1 MKRTILL
8 SGVLASILFLSTGCN
23 GGGQGDTNSRTSST
37 STTTNENKTVS
48 GTVADGHI
56 KGATVCIDLN
66 GNNKCDIGEP
76 TATSNLNGNYTIN
89 TDKNISGKDII
100 ASGGFDI
107 GRNAEFN
114 STLISYID
122 GNNVNITPLTTITTF
137 YAQEKNISFDEAK
150 EDIASSFGI
159 NVNDIDKDPTVNN
172 KLQKISLQ
180 LELAVE
186 TAAKLEN
193 KNSLD
198 IWMNLA
204 KNASPDKNMTQIID
218 DTFTNPNIK
227 AAVNSIINYVDNNST
242 SLQTVQNE
250 IINTVSNAIKNN
262 IILPQDSIENTI
274 LFDNS
279 LNELNLSFS
288 QFNTDINSLFS
299 DVKIDANNLNVATTN
314 DVKTMVQTIR
324 DTTYEFLDPN
334 EDNQEN
340 NSSTLAGEMVN
351 NYNKAIK
358 PAINNLN
365 DDINTSINNI
375 DEATKQFNKDVN
387 NEFNESITN
396 LNNRLEAITNVLNEH
411 NSSDDYNAT
420 TDYNDTISHTYS
432 KADDGYIT
440 ETFKLDGKTLT
451 AKYYENQSS
460 KIYVSSDP
468 VSLSKD
474 GEYEISLDSLSVDN
488 DKYNLNL
495 SGVVY
500 DANDTSKKIEL
511 KNATLSFDLNSTS
524 FDNTLN
530 KALAFSNIDLN
541 VSANIITKNGT
552 FNGNIIFN
560 NGDKYLTG
568 ELDYTQFNGVKLN
581 GNLIINASTNNLL
594 KIVNDDDKK
603 YDAGWWSPIWIPI
616 VNGELVNKVVFYNF
630 DYNDSF
636 WSDEENLTTLSGKV
650 AHCVVSETYNNNI
663 ITHSANCDK
672 NVTLFDVNN
681 KVIKAQ
687 INGDNVI
694 LNNLDYEDG
703 GDDNNE
709 SILFLHYSFK
719 NGIDN
724 HYYIDENTTSS
735 EMNVTDIKIENP
747 ITALDVA
754 GNIKFKGKVTT
765 PKVNL
770 AITLAAQ
777 SDGNGKVYHVFAN
790 DVNVT
795 DNNNFASIK
804 YLNVDMNHNEKQ
816 QYNYYSNF
824 ITSDNDYWDAWN
836 QNSDNNITQVL
847 LQGLNATLYDT
858 NNNPIKLEN
867 MNILANIGNKNGSVY
882 GDLSYLDF
890 NMAGFIGYKQINN
903 INKSVDLYLNIQRD
917 GYEPFLL
924 ASNAIFNDDNSSI
937 QGALKKGNYTIY
949 LNQQWNNKNYT
960 LRGYD
965 SNGVFI
971 NVTNNDKN
979 VTITD
984 KNGNSLAKF
993 DPKTD
998 TVTYNDN
1005 SSETLY

>member
-1 MKRTILL
+1 MKRKILL

-23 GGGQGDTNSRTSST
+23 GGGQGDTNSTTSST
-37 STTTNENKTVS
+37 STTNNENKTVS

-66 GNNKCDIGEP
+66 GNNKCDIDEP

-114 STLISYID
+114 STLVGYID

-150 EDIASSFGI
+150 QDIASSLGI
-159 NVNDIDKDPTVNN
+159 NVNDIGKDPTVNN
-172 KLQKISLQ
+172 NLQKISLQ

-198 IWMNLA
+198 ICMNLA

-227 AAVNSIINYVDNNST
+227 TAVNSIINYVDNNST
-242 SLQTVQNE
+242 NLQTVQNE

-262 IILPQDSIENTI
+262 IILPPDSIENTI

-279 LNELNLSFS
+279 LNELNLSFL

-299 DVKIDANNLNVATTN
+299 DVKIDANNLKTATTN
-314 DVKTMVQTIR
+314 DAKTMVQTIR
-324 DTTYEFLDPN
+324 NTTYEFLDPN

-411 NSSDDYNAT
+411 NSSDEYNAT

-488 DKYNLNL
+488 DKYNVNL

-500 DANDTSKKIEL
+500 DTNDTSKKIDL

-524 FDNTLN
+524 VDNTLDPT
-530 KALAFSNIDLN
+530 LAFSNIDLN
-541 VSANIITKNGT
+541 ISADVTTQNGT
-552 FNGNIIFN
+552 FNGDIVFN
-560 NGDKYLTG
+560 NGNKYLTG

-581 GNLIINASTNNLL
+581 GNLVINASTNDLL
-594 KIVNDDDKK
+594 KIANDDDKK
-603 YDAGWWSPIWIPI
+603 YDGDHLREGLVL
-616 VNGELVNKVVFYNF
+616 VNGSLVTKSVEYNWT
-630 DYNDSF
+630 DDDSTNTH
-636 WSDEENLTTLSGKV
+636 SHEENLTSITGEV
-650 AHCVVSETYNNNI
+650 AHCTITDTYGNNFDSH
-663 ITHSANCDK
+663 TVNCDK
-672 NVTLFDVNN
+672 NVTSYDINDKMVRAEINGTNVALDDVNEWETESDEN
-681 KVIKAQ
+681 SETYGYYYDFYDAS
-687 INGDNVI
+687 DN
-694 LNNLDYEDG
+694 D
-703 GDDNNE
+703 
-709 SILFLHYSFK
+709 
-719 NGIDN
+719 
-724 HYYIDENTTSS
+724 YYIMPNTTSD
-735 EMNVTDIKIENP
+735 EMDVTDIKVENP
-747 ITALDVA
+747 TTALDVA
-754 GNIKFKGKVTT
+754 GNIKFSGIVTT
-765 PKVNL
+765 PKVNV
-770 AITLAAQ
+770 AITLTAQ
-777 SDGNGKVYHVFAN
+777 SDGDGKIYHVFAN
-790 DVNVT
+790 DVNIT
-795 DNNNFASIK
+795 DNNDFASVN
-804 YLNVDMNHNEKQ
+804 YLEVTQNKNSQSV
-816 QYNYYSNF
+816 YPYYSNYVKNYDQEDGEK
-824 ITSDNDYWDAWN
+824 T
-836 QNSDNNITQVL
+836 TQVL

-858 NNNPIKLEN
+858 NNNPIKLQD
-867 MNILANIGNKNGSVY
+867 MNVLADINNKNGSVY
-882 GDLSYLDF
+882 GNLSYLDF
-890 NMAGFIGYKQINN
+890 NMTGFIGYQEINDMN
-903 INKSVDLYLNIQRD
+903 QSSLYLNIQRD

-924 ASNAIFNDDNSSI
+924 ASNAIFNDNNGSI
-937 QGALKKGNYTIY
+937 QGALKEGNYTIY
-949 LNQQWNNKNYT
+949 LNQQWNDENST
-960 LRGYD
+960 LKGYD

-971 NVTNNDKN
+971 NVTQQGDNDEN

-984 KNGNSLAKF
+984 KKGNSLAKF